1 MSYTKAFAKL
11 LRLSYEMQL
20 GQDIQYKRVAIY
32 IGRVFMAE
40 RCTPEREKH
49 DPYMPLRSGSIPWV
63 LQLLGHKDEM
73 LLHVIGVSDR
83 EWGLIKKAMTEYA
96 DASRGS
102 REWVRL
108 RHSWITQLDTLR
120 AFH

>member
-1 MSYTKAFAKL
+1 MSYTKAFQQL
-11 LRLSYEMQL
+11 YHSSYAIQL
-20 GQDIQYKRVAIY
+20 GQDTQYKRVAIY

-40 RCTPEREKH
+40 RCTPEREEH
-49 DPYMPLRSGSIPWV
+49 DPDMPLKSGSIPWV
-63 LQLLGHKDEM
+63 VQLLGHKDAM
-73 LLHVIGVSDR
+73 LLHVIGMSDR
-83 EWGLIKKAMTEYA
+83 EWGLIKRTMTEYA
-96 DASRGS
+96 IDSRGS